1 MRSRSELKY
10 LGKARMLRQEGSKV
24 VCRSVNVGDVF
35 CSGLKV
41 SVKLKRKLQTAWCV
55 ENWLFY

>member
-41 SVKLKRKLQTAWCV
+41 SVKLKRKLQTA
-55 ENWLFY
+55 